1 MVFLCDFNTLI
12 YPPRIM
18 RFRFLSV
25 FLVGLGLF
33 SPHCHAAELPASAV
47 AVAGPE
53 SEKTVYIEAEQMT
66 GRKNEQMEA
75 HGNVELQQGDK
86 KVYAEHL
93 YYEPGTRELTATGS
107 VRLEQSSG
115 SVSGLDLKMNL
126 DSNVSEMS
134 KPIFRLNQHNARG
147 SAEIMRS
154 RGKLDYVFDGATYT
168 TCPAGNDDWLLKMS
182 RLEIDKKAQLGTAH
196 NAWVEFKGVPLLYT
210 PWMDFPLDDRRRSGL
225 LGPVFGVTTL
235 GGAEITL
242 PFYWNIAPNRDATI
256 APRVIDKRGTLFN
269 DEFRY
274 MGSNYVG
281 EIHYDVL
288 QNDRITNT
296 TRTYTALKHSQN
308 LGGGFGA
315 AVNFNRVSDDDYFR
329 DLSNTV
335 IGGTQTQLLNE
346 GVLSYG
352 AGWWSASMRTQTYQ
366 TLQDPLAPVAIPYHR
381 LPQINLAAQQSVND
395 NLLNMASEYVDFRHP
410 TQVNGQRLVLYPSVT
425 YALLDDPGFYLKP
438 KLGVHHTQY
447 AMGDNNSTNIPNSSR
462 TLPIFSLD
470 GGMTFERDL
479 ALGGGEYVQTLE
491 PRVYYVKIPYRD
503 QSFLP
508 NYDTSQAV
516 FSFAQM
522 FTENRFF
529 GNDRIGD
536 ANMATAAFATR
547 LIDNSSGI
555 ERLRLT
561 LGERFSFE
569 APQVN
574 LVTPDANSRSDILLA
589 LGGRVT
595 DAVTLDGVLQYNP
608 NVKHTESSNITARY
622 KPETGK
628 VLNLGYRYTRGALP
642 RSDVRQV
649 DFSTQWPLFWHW
661 YGVSRLS
668 YSLQDQ
674 RILEALAGLE
684 YNQSCWML
692 RLVAQRFP
700 TATEQVSTG
709 IFVQLE
715 LNDLVALGAD
725 PLSALRLSIPGYS
738 KLNTRPA
745 GLSAQGLR

>member
-1 MVFLCDFNTLI
+1 
-12 YPPRIM
+12 M
-18 RFRFLSV
+18 RFRFHSV

-33 SPHCHAAELPASAV
+33 SLHCHAAELPASAV
-47 AVAGPE
+47 AAAAPE

-66 GRKNEQMEA
+66 GKKDEQMEA
-75 HGNVELQQGDK
+75 HGSVELHQGDK
-86 KVYAEHL
+86 KVFAEHL
-93 YYEPGTRELTATGS
+93 YYEPGTRELTANGS
-107 VRLEQSSG
+107 VRLEQPSG

-134 KPIFRLNQHNARG
+134 KPVFTLNQHNARG
-147 SAEIMRS
+147 SAETMRS
-154 RGKLDYVFDGATYT
+154 RGRLDYVFDGATYT

-182 RLEIDKKAQLGTAH
+182 RLEIDKETQLGTAH

-274 MGSNYVG
+274 MGARYLG

-296 TRTYTALKHSQN
+296 TRTYTALKHSQD

-315 AVNFNRVSDDDYFR
+315 TANLNRVSDDGYFR
-329 DLSNTV
+329 DFSNTV

-352 AGWWSASMRTQTYQ
+352 GGWWSASMRAQTFQ

-381 LPQINLAAQQSVND
+381 LPQINLSAQKAGGDSLLGMVN
-395 NLLNMASEYVDFRHP
+395 EYVDFRHP
-410 TQVNGQRLVLYPSVT
+410 TLVNGRRLVLYPSVT
-425 YALLDDPGFYLKP
+425 YALVNDTGFYVKP
-438 KLGVHHTQY
+438 KLGIHHTQY
-447 AMGDNNSTNIPNSSR
+447 TMGDNNSTNIPDTSR
-462 TLPIFSLD
+462 TLPIFSMD
-470 GGMTFERDL
+470 SGMTFERDL
-479 ALGGGEYVQTLE
+479 MLGDGAYIQTLE
-491 PRVYYVKIPYRD
+491 PRVYYVKVPYKD

-529 GNDRIGD
+529 GNDRVGD
-536 ANMATAAFATR
+536 ANMATAALTTR
-547 LIDNSSGI
+547 LIDNSGGV
-555 ERLRLT
+555 ERLRVA

-595 DAVTLDGVLQYNP
+595 NALTLDGLLQYNP
-608 NVKHTESSNITARY
+608 NVKHTQSFNITGRY
-622 KPETGK
+622 KPETGQ
-628 VLNLGYRYTRGALP
+628 VLNLGYRYTRGDIPL
-642 RSDVRQV
+642 SDVRQA
-649 DFSTQWPLFWHW
+649 DFSAQWPLFWHW
-661 YGVSRLS
+661 YGVSKLS

-684 YNQSCWML
+684 YNQACWML

-700 TATEQVSTG
+700 TATQQVSTG

-738 KLNTRPA
+738 KLNAPSTDKP
-745 GLSAQGLR
+745 AQGLR